1 MEPARHE
8 PRSLIATVS
17 RSQPA
22 QQRVDAV
29 QRAVRA
35 GASPPPELAGLVRPG
50 PGDPLAILLGMLT
63 ELQETVEE
71 LGGEL
76 VGDPDIVAR
85 HLNALQS
92 LDLISQS
99 LAAIA
104 QLITADDERR
114 AAATMVL
121 AKLRARLSGA

>member
-1 MEPARHE
+1 
-8 PRSLIATVS
+8 VS

-114 AAATMVL
+114 AAATLVL

>member
-1 MEPARHE
+1 MP
-8 PRSLIATVS
+8 

-50 PGDPLAILLGMLT
+50 AGDPLTLLLAVLA
-63 ELQETVEE
+63 ELQETVEG

-76 VGDPDIVAR
+76 VSDPDILAR
-85 HLNALQS
+85 HLGALQS
-92 LDLISQS
+92 LDIISQS
-99 LAAIA
+99 LAAIGH
-104 QLITADDERR
+104 LITADDERR
-114 AAATMVL
+114 AGATMVL
-121 AKLRARLSGA
+121 AKLRARLTGA